1 MGEKFQLTSSME
13 REAEVEEFYEEI
25 EAPKFVDFTLPNHFS
40 PDDCFWFC
48 SRVGCDQQHM
58 QEMDSEAI
66 YKNFVLR
73 VMAARSPNVRFRR
86 ALSRKPPSESKK
98 CPFSAPPKSSKSR
111 LQRLGLVSC
120 SISTRLFNEEKG
132 KTKAV
137 VANVKPASTPK
148 ARVKNVAAKYMT
160 SPRMKRGSSP
170 KPSAFRSVRNPMKT
184 SISLPK
190 SKVVS
195 KALVFNSPKKALKK
209 KVSEELDTPIS
220 KLCAGVKRLEINSQ
234 KKGNVTRKP
243 SKDCTSEKKKL
254 PLDRS
259 RKVLG
264 SSKVKTREV
273 DSKLPISVQSKAKAN
288 KRKHAGAAQLEVEK
302 GGNEYSDMEID
313 DKSRCGS
320 LDLGSAT
327 VKPKAEDHS
336 SSQEERTLTS
346 DRPMTGESSGA
357 VSLNTQKTDMQSG
370 TVSDDKDSAGPV
382 SDDKDSAEVSTEA
395 VQAPK
400 ADEQSQEKD
409 NTITDDLENQNP
421 GVVSKL
427 EDNDDKENAL
437 TSADIRN
444 LNSNNLSKH
453 DAPVKL
459 KVVKTKQNSQK
470 LDKNSKENCPAE
482 TGGTQGLKNK
492 KLKPTN
498 PKPFRLRTDER
509 GILKEATLERKV
521 NSHEISSTTSENSQG
536 VSDNKE
542 KGGKKDEGK
551 LKPIKSRYMTLKG
564 LKPKLEKSSGVAK
577 YPTLQKHDIGPQRE
591 IDSHVKSQGRS
602 AIEKSKTISRPKES
616 RKQGK
621 EAVEP
626 TKKASEAQK
635 SATKGKRPVTI
646 PREPNFQSL
655 HKPKSCTRNK

>member
-13 REAEVEEFYEEI
+13 REGLQAEIEEFYEEI

-86 ALSRKPPSESKK
+86 ALSRRPPSESKK

-120 SISTRLFNEEKG
+120 SISERLITEEKG

-148 ARVKNVAAKYMT
+148 TRVKNVAAKYMT
-160 SPRMKRGSSP
+160 SPRMKKGSSP
-170 KPSAFRSVRNPMKT
+170 KPNAFRSVRNPMKT

-209 KVSEELDTPIS
+209 KASEELDTPIN
-220 KLCAGVKRLEINSQ
+220 KLCAGVKKLEINSQ
-234 KKGNVTRKP
+234 KKGNATRKP
-243 SKDCTSEKKKL
+243 SKDCTSEKKL

-264 SSKVKTREV
+264 SSKAKTREV
-273 DSKLPISVQSKAKAN
+273 DSKFPISVQSKAKAN
-288 KRKHAGAAQLEVEK
+288 KRKHADAAQQKVEK
-302 GGNEYSDMEID
+302 GGNESSDMEID
-313 DKSRCGS
+313 EKSRCGS

-336 SSQEERTLTS
+336 SSTS

-357 VSLNTQKTDMQSG
+357 VSLNTQNTDMHS
-370 TVSDDKDSAGPV
+370 GPV
-382 SDDKDSAEVSTEA
+382 SDDKDSAEENTEA
-395 VQAPK
+395 IQAPN

-437 TSADIRN
+437 TSADIRS
-444 LNSNNLSKH
+444 LNSNYLSKH
-453 DAPVKL
+453 DAPVKP
-459 KVVKTKQNSQK
+459 KVKTKQNPQK
-470 LDKNSKENCPAE
+470 LDKNSKENCPAG

-521 NSHEISSTTSENSQG
+521 NSQKFHQLQVKTHREHLTT
-536 VSDNKE
+536 
-542 KGGKKDEGK
+542 
-551 LKPIKSRYMTLKG
+551 
-564 LKPKLEKSSGVAK
+564 
-577 YPTLQKHDIGPQRE
+577 
-591 IDSHVKSQGRS
+591 
-602 AIEKSKTISRPKES
+602 KT
-616 RKQGK
+616 K
-621 EAVEP
+621 EA
-626 TKKASEAQK
+626 KKM
-635 SATKGKRPVTI
+635 TT
-646 PREPNFQSL
+646 NLNQSRAD
-655 HKPKSCTRNK
+655 TRH